1 MGIFASY
8 KTKKSIDT
16 LLALQNPAA
25 PEAAQA
31 IARLKQVGR
40 PAIPKLLEALEQARN
55 REPLVALLATFLDN
69 ETLPLLLGALDKAPA
84 KTLAGVMEVLA
95 RSDKYDPN
103 RLLPLFTNPKIP
115 RVDLE
120 KLLAGRK
127 RQLDANALLR
137 IFTTANQEDHA
148 GIFRVLDQIATEA
161 LIPELI
167 NRLRTDDWSV
177 RLYLARLL
185 SRFKSPTVR
194 DVLLRL
200 LSDPHKSVRLV
211 ALGGLLA
218 LQLPFDVGALCQ
230 LLHDPEPTIR
240 NKATEVLL
248 DFLQDEDERVRQ
260 RAVEGFHALNN
271 PAALHDF
278 LGALKEKDWW
288 VTVRVADALGG
299 RGGAKMSEAA
309 LAFLKDPEPFIRQ
322 CALEIL
328 RAMKD
333 ENAFHALVEALKDK
347 DVQDNA
353 ANVLADLG
361 DKRAVPVF
369 LQMLEWDAPARLV
382 AIRSLVTLADAQA
395 IPALLGQLQ
404 HPEKAVQQE
413 VLRALTALTNEKH
426 APDVLQAV
434 MGLRDSAEEALKEAA
449 NRTATAIIKRF
460 GQKVMPQSALVEA
473 PAAASVV
480 LAEEPPGG
488 AASRQGRDTPSPR
501 RATPGAAEDGHG
513 GPVHIDVT
521 TLEPGMVLVDRYR
534 VIRRIGQGGFSTVFL
549 VEDMM
554 VREEVILK
562 ILNPQVALDD
572 NMIKRFIH
580 ELRYARRVTHENVI
594 RIYDFVAIGGAYA
607 ISMEYFP
614 SHSLEDELQDGKP
627 LALKRG
633 LKIIWDIC
641 RGVGAAH
648 QANVVHR
655 DLKPPNI
662 LINDSGLVKIVD
674 FGVAAVTSDMNTR
687 LTRIGTLL
695 GTPTYMAPEQVRSR
709 TIDART
715 DIYSLGVITYELFT
729 GRPPYVGDDMAVLF
743 QHVEGK
749 PMPPRDLNPEISPA
763 LEAIILKA
771 MAVEPEQR
779 FQTVEALRQS
789 LWEFSRQKR

>member
-1 MGIFASY
+1 
-8 KTKKSIDT
+8 
-16 LLALQNPAA
+16 
-25 PEAAQA
+25 
-31 IARLKQVGR
+31 
-40 PAIPKLLEALEQARN
+40 
-55 REPLVALLATFLDN
+55 
-69 ETLPLLLGALDKAPA
+69 
-84 KTLAGVMEVLA
+84 
-95 RSDKYDPN
+95 
-103 RLLPLFTNPKIP
+103 
-115 RVDLE
+115 
-120 KLLAGRK
+120 
-127 RQLDANALLR
+127 
-137 IFTTANQEDHA
+137 
-148 GIFRVLDQIATEA
+148 
-161 LIPELI
+161 
-167 NRLRTDDWSV
+167 
-177 RLYLARLL
+177 
-185 SRFKSPTVR
+185 
-194 DVLLRL
+194 
-200 LSDPHKSVRLV
+200 
-211 ALGGLLA
+211 
-218 LQLPFDVGALCQ
+218 
-230 LLHDPEPTIR
+230 
-240 NKATEVLL
+240 
-248 DFLQDEDERVRQ
+248 
-260 RAVEGFHALNN
+260 
-271 PAALHDF
+271 
-278 LGALKEKDWW
+278 
-288 VTVRVADALGG
+288 
-299 RGGAKMSEAA
+299 
-309 LAFLKDPEPFIRQ
+309 
-322 CALEIL
+322 
-328 RAMKD
+328 
-333 ENAFHALVEALKDK
+333 
-347 DVQDNA
+347 
-353 ANVLADLG
+353 
-361 DKRAVPVF
+361 
-369 LQMLEWDAPARLV
+369 
-382 AIRSLVTLADAQA
+382 
-395 IPALLGQLQ
+395 
-404 HPEKAVQQE
+404 
-413 VLRALTALTNEKH
+413 
-426 APDVLQAV
+426 
-434 MGLRDSAEEALKEAA
+434 
-449 NRTATAIIKRF
+449 
-460 GQKVMPQSALVEA
+460 
-473 PAAASVV
+473 
-480 LAEEPPGG
+480 
-488 AASRQGRDTPSPR
+488 
-501 RATPGAAEDGHG
+501 
-513 GPVHIDVT
+513 
-521 TLEPGMVLVDRYR
+521 MVLVDRYR